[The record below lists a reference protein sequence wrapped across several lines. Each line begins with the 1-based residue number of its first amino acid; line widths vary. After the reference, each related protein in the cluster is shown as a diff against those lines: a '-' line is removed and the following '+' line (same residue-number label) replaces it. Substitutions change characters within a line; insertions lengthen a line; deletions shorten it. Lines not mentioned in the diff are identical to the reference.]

1 MRRSWA
7 WILIVLAMVALL
19 VIASRLSSDSA
30 EGSTTPVS
38 TATTA
43 PASTARPIST
53 ARQTAVATPIP
64 GVAAVVRNVIDGDT
78 IVARVGGKDETVRII
93 GMDSP
98 ETHKPDTPVECF
110 GTEATA
116 AAKRLMP
123 KGAHVTLQSDPTQ
136 ATRDRFGR
144 LLAHVFLADGTLF
157 AERMIRDGFAVHYVY
172 DRVPSIYADRLAA
185 AQQAAK
191 AASAGLWS
199 PRTCA
204 GNPHMP
210 SAAPH

>member
-7 WILIVLAMVALL
+7 WILIVLAMAALL
-19 VIASRLSSDSA
+19 VIAMRLTSDSA
-30 EGSTTPVS
+30 DGSTAPLATASPAPTSLPTS
-38 TATTA
+38 TG
-43 PASTARPIST
+43 
-53 ARQTAVATPIP
+53 RQPAVATPIP

-123 KGAHVTLQSDPTQ
+123 KGAHVTLEADPTQ

-172 DRVPSIYADRLAA
+172 DRVPSIYAERFAA

-191 AASAGLWS
+191 AAGAGLWS
-199 PRTCA
+199 PRTCG
-204 GNPHMP
+204 GNPHAP
-210 SAAPH
+210 SAAPA